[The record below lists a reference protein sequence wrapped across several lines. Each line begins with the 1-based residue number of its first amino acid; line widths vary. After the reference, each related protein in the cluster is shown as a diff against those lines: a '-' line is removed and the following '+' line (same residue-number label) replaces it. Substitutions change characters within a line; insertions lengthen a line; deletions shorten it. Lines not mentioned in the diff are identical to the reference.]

1 MIKKAT
7 ILTVILGAI
16 FLVGC
21 TKKQTPVKPA
31 GPDYGKTRDAAEKS
45 WGEM

>member
-1 MIKKAT
+1 MKLLKLSLIIA
-7 ILTVILGAI
+7 LGAL

-21 TKKQTPVKPA
+21 TKKEVKVT
-31 GPDYGKTRDAAEKS
+31 PDYDKTRKAAEKS

>member
-1 MIKKAT
+1 MIKKLT
-7 ILTVILGAI
+7 ILTFILGGI

-21 TKKQTPVKPA
+21 TKKETPTAPVTPNY
-31 GPDYGKTRDAAEKS
+31 DKTRDAAEKS